1 MPVAYQQT
9 VNAAVCSS
17 PDSYGTGR
25 PLNTERFV
33 VQAIAG
39 GTGGPGAA
47 ANIDA
52 SAADVL
58 VLWFEITPAA
68 GISWNAGDFTAPLD
82 LGANSNITLESIR
95 IARISSACVF
105 QATMGAATGLAISCA
120 TAGVKAGSVTIAT
133 SAQAPAAGDRVIV
146 MYGFSNAAASLQS
159 IQIDAT
165 QLITAPFSVPAT
177 FPRVR
182 PVHTLAARATY
193 VVRRSYQP
201 GSYYRKSLLTTS
213 GSGAFTQALSGA
225 ITPTGALTMRVF
237 RSVAGSMT
245 PSGALVKETQRPL
258 TGSIAPS
265 ATLARETRKPLSGAV
280 APSATLTRET
290 RKLLTGAVA
299 PSATLAR
306 ETRKPLTG
314 AVAPS
319 GALESIRTFT
329 LALSG
334 AIAPTGI
341 LRGRAGKVSSGS
353 ITPSSELVRETR
365 KRLEGAIAPAG
376 SLTRRIARS
385 LSGVIAPGGSLEA
398 IRNALPAIAGYL
410 RGTMRVVPVLN
421 GSVRVYAAITGA
433 VRAVHAITGRARVRP
448 NEGDDA

>member
-68 GISWNAGDFTAPLD
+68 GISWNAGNFTAPLD

-95 IARISSACVF
+95 IARVSSACVF

-133 SAQAPAAGDRVIV
+133 SAQTPAAGDRVIV

-299 PSATLAR
+299 PS
-306 ETRKPLTG
+306 
-314 AVAPS
+314 

-334 AIAPTGI
+334 AITPTGT